1 MEYEIYYSDK
11 DVLDLINDVEKMNNE
26 TMDTVVYYLNNA
38 EEQKGKLI
46 STIEQIKDYQSDN
59 EGWRS
64 EFYSDDRQNKVKEL
78 EKTLT
83 EDQIDEE
90 FEKYIDYLD
99 EKYPE
104 FESDEK
110 YTESEVEK
118 DLQEAWKLD
127 DEIEKSIKNLKA
139 LIIKL
144 EEL

>member
-1 MEYEIYYSDK
+1 MAYEIYYSDK

>member
-1 MEYEIYYSDK
+1 MAYEIYYSDK

-127 DEIEKSIKNLKA
+127 DEIDKSIKNLKA

>member
-1 MEYEIYYSDK
+1 MAYEIYYSDK

-144 EEL
+144 DEL